1 MYALLFIYFLAYR
14 QFFHMMMLFSA
25 YEDGKRFNTGNVPT
39 IYFFVYGIFTDYC
52 LFMA

>member
-1 MYALLFIYFLAYR
+1 MFALLFIYFLAYR
-14 QFFHMMMLFSA
+14 QFFPYDDVFSP
-25 YEDGKRFNTGNVPT
+25 YEDCKSFKTGNVPT